1 MKLTYRGISYES
13 NPVPTPNKTPLELT
27 GQYRGVHWRFSN
39 ALTYPMEEP
48 SPELMYRGAHYSTGT
63 AQLVVKESYE
73 TPTFI
78 PTAPADQLWVAN
90 LEEKA
95 RALTL
100 SNGRSIKK
108 RQQAM
113 LGRVAAEVGLSTDIS
128 NYWNRIQGKVHPSF
142 RASYSRSS
150 VSLS

>member
-13 NPVPTPNKTPLELT
+13 NPVPTPNKTLELT
-27 GQYRGVHWRFSN
+27 GQYRGVHWRLN
-39 ALTYPMEEP
+39 NTLTHPMEAP
-48 SPELMYRGAHYSTGT
+48 PAQLMYRGVTYSTGT
-63 AQLVVKESYE
+63 AQVVLKESYE
-73 TPTFI
+73 TPSCI
-78 PTAPADQLWVAN
+78 PTAPVDQLWVAN

-113 LGRVAAEVGLSTDIS
+113 LGRVAAEVGLSSDIS
-128 NYWNRIQGKVHPSF
+128 NYWNRIQGKVHPTF

>member
-13 NPVPTPNKTPLELT
+13 NAVPTPNNPLVMT
-27 GQYRGVHWRFSN
+27 GQYRGVHWRLNN
-39 ALTYPMEEP
+39 AQAYPMEEP
-48 SPELMYRGAHYSTGT
+48 TPELMYRGASYSTGP
-63 AQLVVKESYE
+63 AQVVVKESYE
-73 TPTFI
+73 TPSFI
-78 PTAPADQLWVAN
+78 PTAPVDQLWVAN

-128 NYWNRIQGKVHPSF
+128 NYWNRIQGKVHPTF

>member
-1 MKLTYRGISYES
+1 MKLTYRGISYEPS
-13 NPVPTPNKTPLELT
+13 PVPTPNNPLELT
-27 GQYRGVHWRFSN
+27 GQYRGVHWRLNN
-39 ALTYPMEEP
+39 ALTHPMEELP
-48 SPELMYRGAHYSTGT
+48 AELMYRGATYSTGT
-63 AQLVVKESYE
+63 AEVVVKESYE
-73 TPTFI
+73 TPACI
-78 PTAPADQLWVAN
+78 PTAPVDQLWVAN

-100 SNGRSIKK
+100 CNGLAIKK

-113 LGRVAAEVGLSTDIS
+113 LGRVAAEVGLSADIS
-128 NYWNRIQGKVHPSF
+128 NYWNRIQGKVHPTF

>member
-1 MKLTYRGISYES
+1 M
-13 NPVPTPNKTPLELT
+13 
-27 GQYRGVHWRFSN
+27 
-39 ALTYPMEEP
+39 
-48 SPELMYRGAHYSTGT
+48 
-63 AQLVVKESYE
+63 
-73 TPTFI
+73 
-78 PTAPADQLWVAN
+78 N

-100 SNGRSIKK
+100 SNGLSIKK

-113 LGRVAAEVGLSTDIS
+113 LCRVAAEVGMSSDIS
-128 NYWNRIQGKVHPSF
+128 NYWNRIPGKVYLTF

>member
-13 NPVPTPNKTPLELT
+13 NPVPTPNITPLELA
-27 GQYRGVHWRFSN
+27 GQYRGVHWRLSN

-48 SPELMYRGAHYSTGT
+48 TAELMYRGATYSTGT
-63 AQLVVKESYE
+63 AQVVVKESYE
-73 TPTFI
+73 TPACI
-78 PTAPADQLWVAN
+78 PTAPVDQLWVAN

-100 SNGRSIKK
+100 SNGLAIKK

-113 LGRVAAEVGLSTDIS
+113 LGRVAAEVGLSSDIS

-150 VSLS
+150 ASLS

>member
-1 MKLTYRGISYES
+1 MKLTYRGISYQS
-13 NPVPTPNKTPLELT
+13 NPVPTPNNPQEMT
-27 GQYRGVHWRFSN
+27 GQYRGVHWRLNN
-39 ALTYPMEEP
+39 ALTHPMEEP
-48 SPELMYRGAHYSTGT
+48 PAELMYRSATYSTGT
-63 AQLVVKESYE
+63 AQVVVKEIYE
-73 TPTFI
+73 TPACI
-78 PTAPADQLWVAN
+78 PTSSVDQLWVTN

-100 SNGRSIKK
+100 SNGLAIKK

-113 LGRVAAEVGLSTDIS
+113 LGRVAAEVGLSSDIS
-128 NYWNRIQGKVHPSF
+128 NYWNRIQGKVHPTF

>member
-13 NPVPTPNKTPLELT
+13 NPVPTLNKTPLELT
-27 GQYRGVHWRFSN
+27 GQYRGVHWRLNN
-39 ALTYPMEEP
+39 AITHPMEEP
-48 SPELMYRGAHYSTGT
+48 TTELMYRGATYSTGT
-63 AQLVVKESYE
+63 AKVVVTESYE
-73 TPTFI
+73 TPAFI
-78 PTAPADQLWVAN
+78 ATAPVDQLWVAN

-95 RALTL
+95 RALAL

-113 LGRVAAEVGLSTDIS
+113 LGRVAAEVGLSSDIS
-128 NYWNRIQGKVHPSF
+128 NYWNRIQGKVHPTF

>member
-13 NPVPTPNKTPLELT
+13 NPVPTPNQTLELT
-27 GQYRGVHWRFSN
+27 GQYRGVQWRLSN
-39 ALTYPMEEP
+39 TLTHPMEEP
-48 SPELMYRGAHYSTGT
+48 AAELMYRGVPYSTGT
-63 AQLVVKESYE
+63 AEVVVKESYE
-73 TPTFI
+73 TPAFI
-78 PTAPADQLWVAN
+78 FTSPVGELLVLN

-100 SNGRSIKK
+100 SQGHSIKK

-113 LGRVAAEVGLSTDIS
+113 LTRVAAEVGLSSDVS
-128 NYWNRIQGKVHPSF
+128 NYWNRIQGKVHPTF